1 MAIAP
6 IRSIFERK
14 DALSPYPMDGRLEQ
28 MAGDA
33 SQIGK
38 TLTRSLGRRTC
49 DRRDVLGVT
58 ERGRAGERARSRHDL
73 MRERALALAHDRQL
87 DDDGA
92 EEK

>member
-1 MAIAP
+1 
-6 IRSIFERK
+6 
-14 DALSPYPMDGRLEQ
+14 MDDRTNQ
-28 MAGDA
+28 T
-33 SQIGK
+33 GK
-38 TLTRSLGRRTC
+38 PGKHLLGCTC

-58 ERGRAGERARSRHDL
+58 ERERAGERRARAQHDL